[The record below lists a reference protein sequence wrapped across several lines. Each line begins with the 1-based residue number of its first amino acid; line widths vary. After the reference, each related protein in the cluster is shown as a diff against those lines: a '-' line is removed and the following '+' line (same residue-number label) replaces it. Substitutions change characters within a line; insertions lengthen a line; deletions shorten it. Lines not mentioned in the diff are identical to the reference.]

1 MPTMVQIDED
11 IMKPLRE
18 LSEDLNGL
26 PITRLVRVACVA
38 YLNNHHLSHE
48 AARKLLKHMTPV
60 EPLGQENKKSTEPA
74 EGLRTIA
81 RLLEEQMDEM
91 GLSEEEKNRK
101 VDTLVEHV
109 KKLKSSRAGS
119 RPK

>member
-1 MPTMVQIDED
+1 M
-11 IMKPLRE
+11 
-18 LSEDLNGL
+18 SAL
-26 PITRLVRVACVA
+26 PVPPPEPKRRT
-38 YLNNHHLSHE
+38 
-48 AARKLLKHMTPV
+48 KHRT
-60 EPLGQENKKSTEPA
+60 
-74 EGLRTIA
+74 GLRTIA

-91 GLSEEEKNRK
+91 DLTEDEKNRK